1 LLTRARARFP
11 TLQKP
16 EAAMTEEDHKPP
28 LMLSGEELYSQ
39 IWATPMSRLNGLRG
53 LTAGWNDLTH

>member
-1 LLTRARARFP
+1 
-11 TLQKP
+11 
-16 EAAMTEEDHKPP
+16 MTEEDHKPP